1 MSFSLVPK
9 QLCRSIYH
17 LNLEKLHSRG
27 IRVLFADLDNTLA
40 RYSERTPSPEL
51 RRWAGRLEEQGIV
64 LFVLSNSRKAT
75 RADEFCT
82 SLGIPY
88 LKHAGKPKRGGFQR
102 AMELNQASPEE
113 CAIVGDQIFTDI
125 LGGNRSNVYSILVHP
140 LAIDNLFR
148 ALRYG
153 IETPFRLLCRDKEEW
168 R

>member
-17 LNLEKLHSRG
+17 LNLEQLRSRG

-51 RRWAGRLEEQGIV
+51 RRWAARLEEQGIV

-75 RADEFCT
+75 RADEFCN

-102 AMELNQASPEE
+102 AMALNHASPEE

-125 LGGNRSNVYSILVHP
+125 LGGNRSGVRSILVHP

-153 IETPFRLLCRDKEEW
+153 FETPFRLLCREKEEW

>member
-1 MSFSLVPK
+1 MSFSLIPK

-17 LNLEKLHSRG
+17 LDLEKLRSRG

-51 RRWAGRLEEQGIV
+51 RRWAARLEEQGIV

-75 RADEFCT
+75 RADQFCT

-102 AMELNQASPEE
+102 AMERNQARPEE

-125 LGGNRSNVYSILVHP
+125 LGANLKRVRGIFVYP
-140 LAIDNLFR
+140 
-148 ALRYG
+148 
-153 IETPFRLLCRDKEEW
+153 IEHEKTAFFKLKRWAEKPF
-168 R
+168 